1 MFAGRKLVIATM
13 HQKEAVIAPPIEN
26 ILGVD
31 CFVAKNFNTDQFG
44 TFSGEIERKM
54 SPLDTA
60 RLKCYAAMKANAC
73 DLAIAS
79 EGSFGPHPSMF
90 FVPADDELLVLIDK
104 KNELEIVVREIST
117 NTNFSSKEVSSKGE
131 LIEFAEQAK
140 FPSHGLI
147 MKSGGLS
154 NQQILKG
161 IQDWDLLL
169 NTFDQQIQLY
179 DSITIETDM
188 RAHYNPTRMEVIQK
202 AVAKL
207 IEKINIVCPIC
218 GTPGFGISDRR
229 EGLPCSSCG
238 FPTRSTLAHI
248 STCQKC
254 GHTREEVYPHGK
266 TNEDP
271 MYCDN
276 CNP

>member
-1 MFAGRKLVIATM
+1 MFAGRKLVVASM
-13 HQKEAVIAPPIEN
+13 HQKEVVIAPPIEN
-26 ILGVD
+26 ILGVC
-31 CFVAKNFNTDQFG
+31 CFVAKNFDTDQFG

-104 KNELEIVVREIST
+104 KNELEIVAREIST
-117 NTNFSSKEVSSKGE
+117 NTNFSCKEVSSKGE

-161 IQDWDLLL
+161 IQDWELLV

-188 RAHYNPTRMEVIQK
+188 RAFCNPTRMELIQK
-202 AVAKL
+202 TVNKL
-207 IEKINIVCPIC
+207 IEKILSVCPSC
-218 GTPGFGISDRR
+218 HTPGFGITDRR
-229 EGLPCSSCG
+229 EGLPCSFCG
-238 FPTRSTLAHI
+238 FPTRSTFAHI

-254 GHTREEVYPHGK
+254 GHKKEEVYPHGK

>member
-13 HQKEAVIAPPIEN
+13 HQKDLVIAPPIEKS
-26 ILGVD
+26 LGVT
-31 CFVAKNFNTDQFG
+31 CFVPKNFDTDQFG
-44 TFSGEIERKM
+44 TFTGDIERKL

-79 EGSFGPHPSMF
+79 EGSFGPHPSLF
-90 FVPADDELLVLIDK
+90 FVPADDELLLFVDK
-104 KNELEIVVREIST
+104 KNELEIITREISSE
-117 NTNFSSKEVSSKGE
+117 TNFSSKEVSLKGE

-147 MKSGGLS
+147 MKFGLPP

-161 IQDWDLLL
+161 IRDWELLVS
-169 NTFDQQIQLY
+169 TFDQQIQLHP
-179 DSITIETDM
+179 SITLETDM
-188 RAHYNPTRMEVIQK
+188 RAFCNPTRMELIQK
-202 AVAKL
+202 TVNKL
-207 IEKINIVCPIC
+207 IEKILSVCPTC
-218 GTPGFGISDRR
+218 HTPGFGIIDRR

-248 STCQKC
+248 SSCQKC
-254 GHTREEVYPHGK
+254 GHSTEVIYPHGK
-266 TNEDP
+266 INEDP

>member
-1 MFAGRKLVIATM
+1 M
-13 HQKEAVIAPPIEN
+13 HQKEVVIAPPIEKT
-26 ILGVD
+26 LGVS
-31 CFVAKNFNTDQFG
+31 CFVAKDFDTDQYG
-44 TFSGEIERKM
+44 TFSGEIERKL

-104 KNELEIVVREIST
+104 KNELEIVAREIST
-117 NTNFSSKEVSSKGE
+117 NTNFSSKEISLKGE
-131 LIEFAEQAK
+131 LIEFAEQVK

-147 MKSGGLS
+147 MRCGSSS
-154 NQQILKG
+154 NQHIMKG
-161 IQDWDLLL
+161 IQDWEILVS
-169 NTFDQQIQLY
+169 TFDQQIQLNH
-179 DSITIETDM
+179 TLTVETDM
-188 RAHYNPTRMEVIQK
+188 RAFCNPTRMELIQK
-202 AVAKL
+202 TVNKL
-207 IEKINIVCPIC
+207 IEKILSVCPIC
-218 GTPGFGISDRR
+218 YTPGFGITDRR

-248 STCQKC
+248 SNCQKC
-254 GHTREEVYPHGK
+254 GHSTEVIYPFGK
-266 TNEDP
+266 INEDP